1 LSLGKQLYELQEVD
15 LEIDAQ
21 REALSEV
28 MGRLGESEELDQARL
43 SLAGDEERLA
53 ELERSQRELE
63 REVEDLRAKATAS
76 EEKLYGGTV
85 KNPKELASLQE
96 QVVNLQRK
104 IRERDD
110 KTLDIM
116 TEVDTMQQKVSLK
129 RGEVANMEEDWRAEQ
144 ASLSQQQAE
153 LGAALATLEQKGKDL
168 AARLDAASLELYQAL
183 RRKRQ
188 GRAVAKV
195 EQGMCQGCRI
205 ALPMSELQRARLG
218 QELVQCSSCERL
230 LYVS

>member
-1 LSLGKQLYELQEVD
+1 LSMGRQLYELQEID
-15 LEIDAQ
+15 LEIDAK

-28 MGRLGESEELDQARL
+28 MGRLGQSEVLDQARL
-43 SLAGDEERLA
+43 SLAGDEERLV
-53 ELERSQRELE
+53 ELERSQREQE
-63 REVEDLRAKATAS
+63 RQVEDLRSKSTAS

-104 IRERDD
+104 MRERDD

-116 TEVDTMQQKVSLK
+116 AEVDTLQQKVSLK
-129 RGEVANMEEDWRAEQ
+129 RGEVAKIEEDWRAEQ

-168 AARLDAASLELYQAL
+168 AGKLDASSLELYQAL
-183 RRKRQ
+183 RRKRH

-218 QELVQCSSCERL
+218 QELVQCSSCERI

>member
-1 LSLGKQLYELQEVD
+1 MSKGRQLYELQEVD
-15 LEIDAQ
+15 LEIDVK

-28 MGRLGESEELDQARL
+28 MGRLGQSEVLDQARL
-43 SLAGDEERLA
+43 SLSGDEERLA
-53 ELERSQRELE
+53 ELELSQRELE

-85 KNPKELASLQE
+85 KNPKELARLQE

-104 IRERDD
+104 MRERDD

-116 TEVDTMQQKVSLK
+116 SQVDTMQQKVSLK
-129 RGEVANMEEDWRAEQ
+129 RGEVAKIEEDWQAEQ

-153 LGAALATLEQKGKDL
+153 LGAALSTLEQKGKDL
-168 AARLDAASLELYQAL
+168 AARLDASSLELYQAL

-205 ALPMSELQRARLG
+205 ALPMSELQRARIG
-218 QELVQCSSCERL
+218 QELVQCSSCERI

>member
-1 LSLGKQLYELQEVD
+1 MGRQLFELQEVD
-15 LEIDAQ
+15 LEIDAK

-28 MGRLGESEELDQARL
+28 MGRLGQSEVLDQARL
-43 SLAGDEERLA
+43 SLAGDAERLV
-53 ELERSQRELE
+53 ELERSQREQE
-63 REVEDLRAKATAS
+63 REVEDMRAKATAS

-104 IRERDD
+104 MRERDD

-116 TEVDTMQQKVSLK
+116 AEVDTSQQKVSLK
-129 RGEVANMEEDWRAEQ
+129 RGEVAKIEEDWRAEQ

-168 AARLDAASLELYQAL
+168 AGKLDASSLELYQAL

-218 QELVQCSSCERL
+218 QELVQCSSCERI

>member
-1 LSLGKQLYELQEVD
+1 MSMGRQLYELQEID
-15 LEIDAQ
+15 LEIDAK

-28 MGRLGESEELDQARL
+28 MGRLGQSEVLDQARL

-53 ELERSQRELE
+53 ELERSQREQE

-96 QVVNLQRK
+96 QVVNLQQKMRVG
-104 IRERDD
+104 DD

-116 TEVDTMQQKVSLK
+116 AEVDTTQQKVSLK
-129 RGEVANMEEDWRAEQ
+129 RGEVAKIEEDWRAEQ

-168 AARLDAASLELYQAL
+168 AGKLDASSLELYQAL

-218 QELVQCSSCERL
+218 QELVQCSSCERI

>member
-1 LSLGKQLYELQEVD
+1 MSLGKQLYELQEVD

-21 REALSEV
+21 REALSKV
-28 MGRLGESEELDQARL
+28 MGRLGQSEVLDQARL

-53 ELERSQRELE
+53 ELERSQRERE

-116 TEVDTMQQKVSLK
+116 TDVDTMQQKVSLK
-129 RGEVANMEEDWRAEQ
+129 RGEVSKMEEDWQAEQ
-144 ASLSQQQAE
+144 TSLSQQQAD

>member
-1 LSLGKQLYELQEVD
+1 MGRQLFELQEID
-15 LEIDAQ
+15 LEIDAK

-28 MGRLGESEELDQARL
+28 MGRLGQSEVLDQARL
-43 SLAGDEERLA
+43 SLAGDEERLV
-53 ELERSQRELE
+53 ELERSQREQE

-76 EEKLYGGTV
+76 EKKLYGGTV

-104 IRERDD
+104 MRERDD

-116 TEVDTMQQKVSLK
+116 AEVDTLQQKVSLK
-129 RGEVANMEEDWRAEQ
+129 RGEVAKIEEDWRAEQ

-168 AARLDAASLELYQAL
+168 AGKLDASSLELYQAL
-183 RRKRQ
+183 RRKRH

-218 QELVQCSSCERL
+218 QELVQCSSCERI

>member
-1 LSLGKQLYELQEVD
+1 MGRQLYELQEID
-15 LEIDAQ
+15 LEIDAK

-28 MGRLGESEELDQARL
+28 MGRLGQSEVLDQVRL
-43 SLAGDEERLA
+43 SLAGDEEHLV
-53 ELERSQRELE
+53 ELERSQREQE

-96 QVVNLQRK
+96 QVVNLQQKMRVG
-104 IRERDD
+104 DD

-116 TEVDTMQQKVSLK
+116 AEVDTTQQKVSLK
-129 RGEVANMEEDWRAEQ
+129 RGEVAKIEEDWRAEQ

-168 AARLDAASLELYQAL
+168 AGKLDASSLELYQAL
-183 RRKRQ
+183 RRKRH

-218 QELVQCSSCERL
+218 QELVQCSSCERI

>member
-1 LSLGKQLYELQEVD
+1 MSLGRQLYELQEVD
-15 LEIDAQ
+15 LEIDTQ

-28 MGRLGESEELDQARL
+28 MGRMGQSEVLDNARL
-43 SLAGDEERLA
+43 SVAGDEERLA

-104 IRERDD
+104 MREWDD

-116 TEVDTMQQKVSLK
+116 AEVDTMQQKVSLK
-129 RGEVANMEEDWRAEQ
+129 RGEVVKIEEDWRAEQ

-153 LGAALATLEQKGKDL
+153 IGAALATLEQKGKDL
-168 AARLDAASLELYQAL
+168 AARLDATSLELYQAL

-218 QELVQCSSCERL
+218 QELVQCSSCERI

>member
-1 LSLGKQLYELQEVD
+1 MGRQLYELQEID
-15 LEIDAQ
+15 LEIDAK

-28 MGRLGESEELDQARL
+28 MGRLGQSEVLDQVRL
-43 SLAGDEERLA
+43 SLAGDEERLV
-53 ELERSQRELE
+53 ELERSQREQE
-63 REVEDLRAKATAS
+63 REVEDLRAKATDS

-104 IRERDD
+104 MRERDD

-116 TEVDTMQQKVSLK
+116 SQVDTMQQKVSLK
-129 RGEVANMEEDWRAEQ
+129 RGEVAKIEEDWQAEQ

-153 LGAALATLEQKGKDL
+153 LGAALATLEQKEKDL

-205 ALPMSELQRARLG
+205 ALPMSELQRARIG
-218 QELVQCSSCERL
+218 QELVQCSSCERI

>member
-1 LSLGKQLYELQEVD
+1 MSMGRQLYELQEID
-15 LEIDAQ
+15 LEIDAK

-28 MGRLGESEELDQARL
+28 MGRLGQSEVLDQVRL
-43 SLAGDEERLA
+43 SLAGDEERLV
-53 ELERSQRELE
+53 ELERSQREQE

-104 IRERDD
+104 MRERDD

-116 TEVDTMQQKVSLK
+116 AEVDTMQQKVSLK
-129 RGEVANMEEDWRAEQ
+129 RGEVAKIEEDWRAEQ

-153 LGAALATLEQKGKDL
+153 LGAALASLEQKGKDL
-168 AARLDAASLELYQAL
+168 AGKLDASSLELYQAL
-183 RRKRQ
+183 RRKRH

-218 QELVQCSSCERL
+218 QELVQCSSCERI

>member
-1 LSLGKQLYELQEVD
+1 MGRQLYELQEID
-15 LEIDAQ
+15 LEIDAK
-21 REALSEV
+21 RESLSEV
-28 MGRLGESEELDQARL
+28 MGRLGQSEVLDQARL
-43 SLAGDEERLA
+43 SLAGDEERLV
-53 ELERSQRELE
+53 ELERSQREQE

-104 IRERDD
+104 MRERDD

-116 TEVDTMQQKVSLK
+116 AKVDTLQQKVSLK
-129 RGEVANMEEDWRAEQ
+129 RGEVAKIEEDWRAEQ

-168 AARLDAASLELYQAL
+168 AGKLDASSLELYQAL
-183 RRKRQ
+183 RRKRH

-218 QELVQCSSCERL
+218 QELVQCSSCERI

>member
-1 LSLGKQLYELQEVD
+1 MSMGRQLYELQEID
-15 LEIDAQ
+15 LEIDAK

-28 MGRLGESEELDQARL
+28 MGRLGQSEVLDQVRL
-43 SLAGDEERLA
+43 SLAGDEEHLV
-53 ELERSQRELE
+53 ELERSQREQE

-96 QVVNLQRK
+96 QVVNLQQKMRVG
-104 IRERDD
+104 DD

-116 TEVDTMQQKVSLK
+116 AEVDTLQQKVSLK
-129 RGEVANMEEDWRAEQ
+129 RGEVAKIEEDWRAEQ
-144 ASLSQQQAE
+144 ASLLQQQAE

-168 AARLDAASLELYQAL
+168 AGKLDASSLELYQAL
-183 RRKRQ
+183 RRKRH

-218 QELVQCSSCERL
+218 QELVQCSSCERI

>member
-21 REALSEV
+21 REALSKV
-28 MGRLGESEELDQARL
+28 MGRLGQSEVLDQARL

-53 ELERSQRELE
+53 ELERSQRERE

-104 IRERDD
+104 MRERDD

-129 RGEVANMEEDWRAEQ
+129 RGEVAKMEEDWQAEQ
-144 ASLSQQQAE
+144 TSLSQQQAE
-153 LGAALATLEQKGKDL
+153 LGAALATLVQKGKDL